1 MSAAP
6 TVEPIFVTVDGF
18 DYQVFLE
25 SIRVPHRVSKLH
37 ILHWKDGAAV
47 AEDCPVS
54 PTGENRHYFGPCLLE
69 KHPTKEA
76 AAIDAVTQL
85 SDLARFEGRE
95 RRRIEAAAESAQFN
109 LFG

>member
-1 MSAAP
+1 LSAGR
-6 TVEPIFVTVDGF
+6 TVEPIYVTVHGF

-25 SIRVPHRVSKLH
+25 SIRVPHSVSKLH

-54 PTGENRHYFGPCLLE
+54 KTGENKHYFGPCLLG

-85 SDLARFEGRE
+85 SDLARFEARK
-95 RRRIEAAAESAQFN
+95 RRRAEDEAQGAQLA
-109 LFG
+109 LF